1 MRLKKKT
8 PSLATLVLV
17 LCGCGVLPV
26 EPLDDNDT
34 RITGS
39 GNVVTEPR
47 TVNGFTGV
55 SLHGVARITIE
66 QTGEEALTI
75 TAEENVLPV
84 LISEV
89 RDGRLFLR
97 PEDNVS
103 FELHEEIVYH
113 VHVKNLSSIEI
124 NGVIYANAVGIDT
137 DTLDVDILGVSQ
149 LMVSG
154 RAALQDVLISGV
166 STYHAQALASEGVT
180 IDGDGVINAT
190 VQVSDSLTV
199 RACGVGSIRY
209 IGSPQVTQSTC
220 PGLSVSKR

>member
-1 MRLKKKT
+1 MT
-8 PSLATLVLV
+8 TFGILV
-17 LCGCGVLPV
+17 GGGPA
-26 EPLDDNDT
+26 P
-34 RITGS
+34 G
-39 GNVVTEPR
+39 
-47 TVNGFTGV
+47 
-55 SLHGVARITIE
+55 
-66 QTGEEALTI
+66 
-75 TAEENVLPV
+75 
-84 LISEV
+84 
-89 RDGRLFLR
+89 
-97 PEDNVS
+97 
-103 FELHEEIVYH
+103 
-113 VHVKNLSSIEI
+113 I